1 MKINSKNQSLILDF
15 DFTLCDSSTRENKH
29 TVDDKLDLQAYRKT
43 TAKHDKALPLLTWLF
58 NNKKCVQSKYNV
70 LILTNRDFN
79 AACGSPI
86 KDLVHN
92 AFMVLHRGIYAPI
105 YGDNFKAV
113 LLDKMTMEQKA
124 VVIDDEPQY
133 LQIARKNGSLAY
145 CARELWHYQQH
156 ELTRLLLS

>member
-1 MKINSKNQSLILDF
+1 MKISPKNQSLILDF
-15 DFTLCDSSTRENKH
+15 DFTLCDSSARENKH
-29 TVDDKLDLQAYRKT
+29 TVDDKLDLQAYRKS
-43 TAKHDKALPLLTWLF
+43 TAKHDKSLPLLTWLI
-58 NNKKCVQSKYNV
+58 NNKRCVQSKYNV

-105 YGDNFKAV
+105 YGDNFKAI
-113 LLDKMTMEQKA
+113 LLDKITKGQET

-133 LQIARKNGSLAY
+133 LQIARDNNSRVI
-145 CARELWHYQQH
+145 CAKKLWHYTQH
-156 ELTRLLLS
+156 ELTRLLL